1 MIKVVESGD
10 KDKFEDEVNDLLN
23 DGWKLISTNCG
34 FANSEEYDFCSV
46 YQAILKRRPY
56 KISLYDFCGYK
67 SVRIHQGKK
76 LVEEYQYENST
87 VKQIVEELMDKYQIK
102 SDAIMRAATAL
113 SRIAT
118 NCRD

>member
-1 MIKVVESGD
+1 MIRVVEFND
-10 KDKFEDEVNDLLN
+10 KDKFEAEVNDLLN

-46 YQAILKRRPY
+46 YQAILKIKSY

-76 LVEEYQYENST
+76 LVEEVQYKNST

-102 SDAIMRAATAL
+102 SDAIMRAATEL

-118 NCRD
+118 I